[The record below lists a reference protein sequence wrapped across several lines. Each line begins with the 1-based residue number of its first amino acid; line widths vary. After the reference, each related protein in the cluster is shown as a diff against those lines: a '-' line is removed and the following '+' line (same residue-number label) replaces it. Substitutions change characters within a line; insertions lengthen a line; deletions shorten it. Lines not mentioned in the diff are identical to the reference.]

1 MALPGWHA
9 EQLWAPSL
17 GWWWPLAHR
26 VHDEAPA
33 ASEYVPKPHARHC
46 AAPVDGPYVPN
57 SQAKHVVLPVALTKW
72 PALHALHDDEPV
84 ESVAVPAAHSVH
96 ALAREYEYSPTPQL
110 VHEGDPAALHVP
122 SGQSEQLGLAAVE

>member
-1 MALPGWHA
+1 MH
-9 EQLWAPSL
+9 E
-17 GWWWPLAHR
+17 
-26 VHDEAPA
+26 EAPGT
-33 ASEYVPKPHARHC
+33 SEYDPEPHGKHR

-96 ALAREYEYSPTPQL
+96 ALAREDEYSPTLQL
-110 VHEGDPAALHVP
+110 VHEAEPAALHVP
-122 SGQSEQLGLAAVE
+122 AGQSEHDVLARSL